1 MKELVIFLLTALVS
15 SEIKEADLG
24 GLGATSES
32 GPLHWVHCNV
42 PGPAALRTRERQS
55 GASPNS
61 S

>member
-1 MKELVIFLLTALVS
+1 MTALVS

-32 GPLHWVHCNV
+32 GPLHWVYCNV

-55 GASPNS
+55 DASPNS